1 MSAVEVVGYR
11 ICASGVCDRLVL
23 EHVAVRSGGYC
34 PDCCSR
40 GVAEAAKT
48 VLVALE
54 GGRYPVKSAKP
65 AQTARNRRQYLRR
78 KADPRRIEARK
89 AQEKAKRAAMRRLR
103 AFCPELYD
111 LLLAD
116 ERMKRG
122 LDPFPLET
130 AVLPGSGVDGWE
142 TMDATAFYHALARQE
157 QQTDG
162 PSEPTP

>member
-1 MSAVEVVGYR
+1 
-11 ICASGVCDRLVL
+11 
-23 EHVAVRSGGYC
+23 
-34 PDCCSR
+34 
-40 GVAEAAKT
+40 
-48 VLVALE
+48 
-54 GGRYPVKSAKP
+54 
-65 AQTARNRRQYLRR
+65 
-78 KADPRRIEARK
+78 
-89 AQEKAKRAAMRRLR
+89 MRRLR